1 MAVGISN
8 AAKKRWESL
17 VRFAPGPNGR
27 PNLPAGARLGP
38 TTIRGRAATRR
49 AALLQQGRGNNNMG
63 LAGLF
68 NENTPTWAPPNAPR
82 APLNTKK
89 FITILKSKVKAK
101 PPAVPPVT
109 PNTKQIVNKLVTI
122 LKSKAVTGKVPVNT
136 PEAAALLEAATKK
149 NVQNTTVTRLIS
161 ILKSKI
167 KPPTFT
173 QSNNSHGVI
182 KNEKGRVIGS
192 VFLNQNG
199 NPGFKVKGVFKTEHN
214 GWSLNKV
221 GNTEYRLVYT
231 APEKAASSVNS
242 KGSLI
247 RILKNLA
254 ARMPKV
260 GAPPPKPA
268 EVLNQ
273 FEEIVENERNRV
285 AEEIAASKARG
296 LPTRRQLL
304 MREAQLAN
312 AANKLKAAQENSTP
326 NNVSRAAAAVAAA
339 VPEARPVITATITHF
354 NNRQPVTGAPLNW
367 GRVQGSPVPRAAQ
380 QQRPRQAAAQQTQTP
395 PLAQNAA
402 AQVNAAEQ
410 APRQRAAA
418 RNQRRNN
425 AMNISPEFKK
435 LMEQVLAAT
444 TAARAAPNN
453 SAKFEA
459 LQQAI
464 KELKNHPPS
473 SELTVRLLDIF
484 ERMYGNKNK
493 PPPTPKVKEAVAQTT
508 QNLKNNITDLEKK
521 EEKLEEKAKKTTLA
535 NLSLNQL
542 LVYRRNA
549 KNNKVNV
556 NKQIRDRLRQ
566 LLSNIRTGP
575 ETNRARKYN
584 EILKYLPKNY
594 VGRSDI
600 ATLLLDEVRRVGG
613 HNSPRV
619 ALQRLSNLRNNIGSF
634 ANAKVVEAFEKQ
646 VKRAQANMGRR
657 RGEYRENRG
666 GYRGNRGEYYSR
678 GNGGGYRGN
687 GGGYY
692 PPRGNGGGY
701 PPARGNGGG
710 YPPARGNGGVPLN
723 AGINTLPN
731 NQKRALEAVP
741 GGATAANA
749 VINSVPGGQKAVIEA
764 AEALNE
770 FPNAKQAMEV
780 KGISPTAIAA
790 VKKIAGNKPLNAI
803 SIVGA
808 VNTLKKKARKTS
820 SGVKRRRKPTGP
832 RTAEINRVLSR
843 TLKKNLAS
851 LVAHNITKTNNI
863 KGTLKKYKKP
873 ALKILTKAQIL
884 RTKAANRARQSAKKQ
899 KNKS

>member
-1 MAVGISN
+1 
-8 AAKKRWESL
+8 
-17 VRFAPGPNGR
+17 
-27 PNLPAGARLGP
+27 
-38 TTIRGRAATRR
+38 
-49 AALLQQGRGNNNMG
+49 
-63 LAGLF
+63 
-68 NENTPTWAPPNAPR
+68 
-82 APLNTKK
+82 
-89 FITILKSKVKAK
+89 
-101 PPAVPPVT
+101 
-109 PNTKQIVNKLVTI
+109 
-122 LKSKAVTGKVPVNT
+122 
-136 PEAAALLEAATKK
+136 
-149 NVQNTTVTRLIS
+149 
-161 ILKSKI
+161 
-167 KPPTFT
+167 
-173 QSNNSHGVI
+173 
-182 KNEKGRVIGS
+182 
-192 VFLNQNG
+192 
-199 NPGFKVKGVFKTEHN
+199 
-214 GWSLNKV
+214 
-221 GNTEYRLVYT
+221 
-231 APEKAASSVNS
+231 
-242 KGSLI
+242 
-247 RILKNLA
+247 
-254 ARMPKV
+254 MPKA

-268 EVLNQ
+268 EVLNK

-312 AANKLKAAQENSTP
+312 AANKLKAAQEKSTP
-326 NNVSRAAAAVAAA
+326 NNVNRAAEAVAAA
-339 VPEARPVITATITHF
+339 VPEARPVISATITHF
-354 NNRQPVTGAPLNW
+354 NNRQPVAGVPLNW
-367 GRVQGSPVPRAAQ
+367 GRVQGFPVAPPPLPP
-380 QQRPRQAAAQQTQTP
+380 RPRRAAQQTQTP

-410 APRQRAAA
+410 APRQREAA

-425 AMNISPEFKK
+425 ATNISPEFKK

-464 KELKNHPPS
+464 KELKNQPPS

-493 PPPTPKVKEAVAQTT
+493 PPPAPKVKEAVAQTT
-508 QNLKNNITDLEKK
+508 QNLKNNITELEKK
-521 EEKLEEKAKKTTLA
+521 EEKLEEKAKKMTLA

-542 LVYRRNA
+542 LVYRKNA

-556 NKQIRDRLRQ
+556 NKHIRDRLRQ

-584 EILKYLPKNY
+584 ELLKYLPKNY

-657 RGEYRENRG
+657 GGEYRENRG

-678 GNGGGYRGN
+678 GNSGGYRGNSGGYAPARGN

-692 PPRGNGGGY
+692 PSSGNAG
-701 PPARGNGGG
+701 R

-723 AGINTLPN
+723 SGINTLPN

-749 VINSVPGGQKAVIEA
+749 VINAVPGGQKAVIEA

-808 VNTLKKKARKTS
+808 VNTLKKKARKTP
-820 SGVKRRRKPTGP
+820 SGVKRRHKPTGP
-832 RTAEINRVLSR
+832 RTAEINRVLAR